1 MSVLR
6 ELMLK
11 ILLKKEVDV
20 MAVVY
25 ATLIIKGRKTIDQVP
40 AIIRDEVKQILK
52 DLEVEGCGGSRA
64 PFYLK
69 GRDRM
74 ALNVYS
80 LERDGEKSLS
90 KNFKVKEFRCKDG
103 SDPIFIDSELVE
115 ILQKVRD
122 HFGKPVIINS
132 AYRTAAYNLSKKV
145 GGAKFSQHQYG
156 KAADIYIQ
164 GILITKLAEYVET
177 LMPNKGG
184 IGIYPIKT
192 GVRNCAFVH
201 VDVRAAKGRW
211 KG

>member
-1 MSVLR
+1 
-6 ELMLK
+6 
-11 ILLKKEVDV
+11 
-20 MAVVY
+20 
-25 ATLIIKGRKTIDQVP
+25 
-40 AIIRDEVKQILK
+40 
-52 DLEVEGCGGSRA
+52 
-64 PFYLK
+64 
-69 GRDRM
+69 M

-122 HFGKPVIINS
+122 HFGRPVIINS
-132 AYRTAAYNLSKKV
+132 AYRTAAY
-145 GGAKFSQHQYG
+145 SQHQYG

-201 VDVRAAKGRW
+201 VDVRATKGRW

>member
-1 MSVLR
+1 
-6 ELMLK
+6 
-11 ILLKKEVDV
+11 
-20 MAVVY
+20 
-25 ATLIIKGRKTIDQVP
+25 
-40 AIIRDEVKQILK
+40 
-52 DLEVEGCGGSRA
+52 
-64 PFYLK
+64 
-69 GRDRM
+69 M

-122 HFGKPVIINS
+122 HFGSPVIINS

-184 IGIYPIKT
+184 IGIYHMRESEKRRFTPDSEPEYIRHHRRWVFGPSK
-192 GVRNCAFVH
+192 CALTFSYLF
-201 VDVRAAKGRW
+201 
-211 KG
+211 

>member
-1 MSVLR
+1 
-6 ELMLK
+6 
-11 ILLKKEVDV
+11 
-20 MAVVY
+20 
-25 ATLIIKGRKTIDQVP
+25 
-40 AIIRDEVKQILK
+40 
-52 DLEVEGCGGSRA
+52 
-64 PFYLK
+64 
-69 GRDRM
+69 M

-80 LERDGEKSLS
+80 LEKDGEKYLS
-90 KNFKVKEFRCKDG
+90 KNFKVKEFCCKDG

-122 HFGKPVIINS
+122 HFGQPVHINS

-164 GILITKLAEYVET
+164 GILITKLSEYVET

-201 VDVRAAKGRW
+201 VDVRATKGRW